1 MPQKQVLRIF
11 RALSGIAITAMLGA
25 SLAQAEAVK
34 LKIDPEH
41 TTVSFKIRHLFSKV
55 TGAFD
60 KYGGDIE
67 LDPKDLK
74 TLKVKA
80 TIQAKSIN
88 TKVPERDKHLRSKD
102 FFEVDKFKEI
112 KFESLRVKSVEGKK
126 ATLLGN
132 LTIRG
137 ITKEIE
143 LAVEFNGLGP
153 DPYGGEKAGFAAVGL
168 INRKDFGLKW
178 NETLETGGFLV
189 GDEVELIIEAE
200 ATKK

>member
-1 MPQKQVLRIF
+1 MQQKQVLRGYY
-11 RALSGIAITAMLGA
+11 RLAGIVTVVMLGA
-25 SLAQAEAVK
+25 SMAQAETVK
-34 LKIDPEH
+34 LKVDPEH
-41 TTVSFKIRHLFSKV
+41 TAVSFKIRHLFSKV

-60 KYGGDIE
+60 KYSGDIE

-74 TLKVKA
+74 SLKVKGV
-80 TIQAKSIN
+80 IQAKSIN

-112 KFESLRVKSVEGKK
+112 QFESTKVKSVDGKK

-137 ITKEIE
+137 VKKEIE
-143 LAVEFNGLGP
+143 LAVEFNGIGA
-153 DPYGGEKAGFAAVGL
+153 DPYGSEKAGFTATGL

-189 GDEVELIIEAE
+189 GDDVELIIEAE